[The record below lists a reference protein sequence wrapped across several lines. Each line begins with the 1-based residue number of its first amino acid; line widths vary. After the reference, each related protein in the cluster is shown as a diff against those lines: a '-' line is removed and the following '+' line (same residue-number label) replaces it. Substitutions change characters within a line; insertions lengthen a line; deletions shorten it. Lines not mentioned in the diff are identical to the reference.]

1 MTEDEIVGWHHGFNG
16 HEFEQTQGDTE
27 GQGSLLCCGPYGH
40 KELDR
45 TQRLY
50 NNNSGWTKAL
60 RTPAPGKA
68 PSELASMVLQ
78 DIPQSTRRTRHWNTG
93 LGLCEG
99 ALPKALLRGALVG
112 GTFLSRG
119 APAWLSLTLD
129 NQEDLT
135 FQWKLWKPPR
145 AFPCWSLRFKKGV
158 NGDLQF
164 PSRSGPV

>member
-16 HEFEQTQGDTE
+16 YEFEQTQGDTE

-45 TQRLY
+45 TQRLN

-78 DIPQSTRRTRHWNTG
+78 DIPQSTRRTRHWNAG

-99 ALPKALLRGALVG
+99 ALSKALL
-112 GTFLSRG
+112 
-119 APAWLSLTLD
+119 
-129 NQEDLT
+129 E
-135 FQWKLWKPPR
+135 
-145 AFPCWSLRFKKGV
+145 
-158 NGDLQF
+158 
-164 PSRSGPV
+164 SRSTCLVVSDSGQPGGPDISSGNSGSLPGPFLAGVLDSKKV